1 MQPSTAAGAESARPG
16 PGAEAGGHGRAH
28 CPPLVFIT
36 SHARVLLALARDPEI
51 RVRQLAEAAGVT
63 RRSAYRLLADLVA
76 AGYVRRTRVGR
87 RNHYELDPDQ
97 PLADPIAGQHTL
109 GDLIAFSEDEEP

>member
-1 MQPSTAAGAESARPG
+1 MQPSTAARAGSARPG

-28 CPPLVFIT
+28 CSPLVFIT

-51 RVRQLAEAAGVT
+51 RVRELAEAAGVT

-76 AGYVRRTRVGR
+76 AGYVRRKRVGR
-87 RNHYELDPDQ
+87 RNRYELDPDQ
-97 PLADPIAGQHTL
+97 PISDPIAGPHTL
-109 GDLIAFSEDEEP
+109 GDLIAFAEDEER